1 MIRYTYVLDLEYAV
15 KFSFQGPRRLASN
28 AQILEPARLE
38 FVYPAMDAD
47 ILPIRPSMLDDVSV
61 DDILDLLLH
70 RLPDLMYM
78 GGGGG

>member
-1 MIRYTYVLDLEYAV
+1 
-15 KFSFQGPRRLASN
+15 
-28 AQILEPARLE
+28 
-38 FVYPAMDAD
+38 MDAD